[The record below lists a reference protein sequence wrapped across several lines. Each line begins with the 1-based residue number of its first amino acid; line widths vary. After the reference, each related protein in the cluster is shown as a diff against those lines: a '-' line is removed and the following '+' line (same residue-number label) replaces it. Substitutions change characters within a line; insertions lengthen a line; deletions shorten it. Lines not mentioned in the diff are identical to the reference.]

1 LVFRPFECRISGLFT
16 TNEPKPVVKIGKGG
30 STCSGFG
37 PDPRIKGG
45 QDAPDLA
52 THFATSKGV
61 SICRTVTQNTRE
73 NPEKY

>member
-1 LVFRPFECRISGLFT
+1 
-16 TNEPKPVVKIGKGG
+16 VVKIGKGG